1 MVRMKVFITKYAL
14 TKGILEF
21 DDAEICNSSG
31 MIKISELGGNGYF
44 FDKEWHR
51 DKESAIAK
59 AEEMR
64 LKSIKSHEKAI
75 LKLQKMRFD

>member
-1 MVRMKVFITKYAL
+1 MQVFITKYAL

-21 DDAEICNSSG
+21 DDAEESG
-31 MIKISELGGNGYF
+31 GSTQMISIPSLGWNGHFYGEG
-44 FDKEWHR
+44 KEWHR
-51 DKESAIAK
+51 DKESAIAR

-64 LKSIKSHEKAI
+64 LNVIKSHEKSI